1 MEMDGNTKN
10 MALTGMAALCLILGI
25 LGALGN
31 TWLVPTGDDAE
42 EMEEMDMDSG
52 MSLTSSWSTM
62 DAGSSDECDAAAE
75 MFGDEDGVEAECDG
89 SELTISVAFSEICD
103 TDDDDDACDMATGGM
118 IGTIGMWA
126 GILCALVLTLSLAL
140 PMAGV
145 DAMDQLP
152 DIAKKIAT
160 WGAGAA
166 MLVGMLGWYMMIP
179 ESDSETGLGMSGWLA
194 GAAMTI
200 GLGAAAM
207 DQFVESTE

>member
-10 MALTGMAALCLILGI
+10 MALTGMAALCLILGL

-31 TWLVPTGDDAE
+31 SWLVPTGEDAE
-42 EMEEMDMDSG
+42 AMEKMDIETG
-52 MSLTSSWSTM
+52 YSLTSVWTISDVG
-62 DAGSSDECDAAAE
+62 DADDCEAMADMAD
-75 MFGDEDGVEAECDG
+75 DEDGMSVDCDG
-89 SELTISVAFSEICD
+89 SEATVYMSFSQMCD
-103 TDDDDDACDMATGGM
+103 DGDDDSCDMATGGM

-179 ESDSETGLGMSGWLA
+179 ESDTETGLGMSGWMA

>member
-1 MEMDGNTKN
+1 MDGNTKN

-75 MFGDEDGVEAECDG
+75 MFGDEDGVETECDG

>member
-25 LGALGN
+25 LGALGS
-31 TWLVPTGDDAE
+31 TWLVPED
-42 EMEEMDMDSG
+42 EMDG
-52 MSLTSSWSTM
+52 M
-62 DAGSSDECDAAAE
+62 DAGTSLTASWTEMDLADMGAESESDCEDFADAMEMDGAE
-75 MFGDEDGVEAECDG
+75 TECDG
-89 SELTISVAFSEICD
+89 TVMTVTMSFSDICD
-103 TDDDDDACDMATGGM
+103 DDADDEDACDMATGGM

>member
-31 TWLVPTGDDAE
+31 TWLVPTGEDAE
-42 EMEEMDMDSG
+42 AMEEMDMETG
-52 MSLTSSWSTM
+52 MSLRSVWTTM
-62 DAGSSDECDAAAE
+62 DVGDA
-75 MFGDEDGVEAECDG
+75 
-89 SELTISVAFSEICD
+89 
-103 TDDDDDACDMATGGM
+103 DACDMATGGM

>member
-31 TWLVPTGDDAE
+31 TWLVPTGEDAE
-42 EMEEMDMDSG
+42 AMEEMDMETG
-52 MSLTSSWSTM
+52 MSLRSVWSTM
-62 DAGSSDECDAAAE
+62 DVGDADACEE
-75 MFGDEDGVEAECDG
+75 MADMADDEDGMSVDCDG
-89 SELTISVAFSEICD
+89 SEATVFMTFSQLCED
-103 TDDDDDACDMATGGM
+103 EDDDDTCDMATGGM